1 MVRSALIA
9 SLACSAAAFA
19 PSQVGRAASAVS
31 ETKADLEAIAE
42 KSNPVLK
49 FYDPLELS
57 DTTIFVSCCL
67 LNPLFSSSV
76 LTVYYLSNFAWVSL
90 LASLQLAGN
99 ISFWSTTK
107 FDRTILNES

>member
-1 MVRSALIA
+1 MTSCFGCKLERKDDQDLNFKRAVKPPKKQTVPIDTEAEDSLAPVQHPTMVRSALIA

-57 DTTIFVSCCL
+57 DTTIFVS
-67 LNPLFSSSV
+67 
-76 LTVYYLSNFAWVSL
+76 Y
-90 LASLQLAGN
+90 
-99 ISFWSTTK
+99 
-107 FDRTILNES
+107 